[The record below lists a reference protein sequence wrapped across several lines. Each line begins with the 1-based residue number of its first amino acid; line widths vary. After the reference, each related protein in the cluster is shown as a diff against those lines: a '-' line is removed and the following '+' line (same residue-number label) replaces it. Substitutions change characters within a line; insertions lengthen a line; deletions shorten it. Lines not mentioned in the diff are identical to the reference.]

1 MLTYECYN
9 YLITNQQCFN
19 IICWLVLK
27 LWRMVLIN
35 LKSLSLLENEM
46 MYMHILKV
54 CLPKHELFLAKG
66 GTGEFSP
73 EDIRVY
79 LLKKLKS

>member
-1 MLTYECYN
+1 
-9 YLITNQQCFN
+9 
-19 IICWLVLK
+19 
-27 LWRMVLIN
+27 
-35 LKSLSLLENEM
+35 
-46 MYMHILKV
+46 MHILKV